1 MDPRL
6 RPSSSMTPAVTPL
19 FCAEYIMGSVISVSR
34 TSLSLP
40 YPHTLVKRPV
50 RVIVEY
56 PCSAQ
61 VVGLGIDELAVGV
74 GRGRH
79 VECVGVGGGAA
90 QRRALAARIVGI
102 GV

>member
-40 YPHTLVKRPV
+40 YPHTLVKRPF
-50 RVIVEY
+50 RVIVDY
-56 PCSAQ
+56 PCS
-61 VVGLGIDELAVGV
+61 GSSGSNIS
-74 GRGRH
+74 
-79 VECVGVGGGAA
+79 
-90 QRRALAARIVGI
+90 IVSSAYCR
-102 GV
+102 